1 MKSRVIV
8 RKPVVLALSVAFGM
22 APAWAQESVEPVVV
36 DVSTTRLNPDA
47 VLEGR
52 RLDLQRAANPDAA
65 SLLTGVAGY
74 AVRGAGAISGL
85 PVIRGLA
92 DDRLTIKV
100 DGVNAMASCPNH
112 MNSPLS
118 YVDPTSVQEIKV
130 YKSITPASVG
140 GNSIGGAIV
149 VNTSEPWF
157 SEEGRVTF
165 DGQIGGF
172 YYSNGDGTGGN
183 ISATAANDKIS
194 VNYTGS
200 TASANNYSAARN
212 FNSFAYGGP
221 IGKNM
226 AGQPSA
232 QSPSNPVNNSTVAS
246 TGFMTTNQAA
256 SMAVKLLDNH
266 TVQFQYSEQ
275 NTPFEG
281 FPNQYMDMTS
291 NQQQRL
297 NMRYW
302 GSYDWGRLEAQAY
315 NETVNH
321 QMNFGANRSYWY
333 NSNSSMMGAAKF
345 NIAGMPMNTNA
356 TTTGGKVKG
365 TVDLSEGSLLRTGVE
380 YQHYYLNDRWP
391 PVANSTM
398 MGPNTFYNI
407 NGGVQQTAAAYGEW
421 ETWFGAQLKTS
432 LGVRYEWVNSSTG
445 QVQPYGASSAPENN
459 AANALNSASRNNSN
473 NNVNV
478 TALGQ
483 YMVDTH
489 QDAEIG
495 LARQVRNPSL
505 YELYSW
511 STSSMNAAM
520 NNVVGD
526 GNGYYGNPNLKPETA
541 YTLSGKYDV
550 HSADK
555 SYQASLAPYYAYVY
569 NYIGAVQ
576 RYSGVCTMSG
586 CPAVTTSLY
595 QSQYNILQ
603 YVNQNAQMAGADLTG
618 RMPLGKTEY
627 GVFGLKGLL
636 SYTYGRNQ
644 DTGYGL
650 YNIMPL
656 NSKVTLTHQTS
667 GWDNALELVAVARK
681 GHIDVQRN
689 EYGTAGY
696 FLTNLKGSYTF
707 KQVRVDAGIN
717 NVFNTFYSL
726 PLGGAYVG
734 QGQTMS
740 LNNVPYGTPMPGPGI
755 SFYSALTVKF

>member
-1 MKSRVIV
+1 MKSRIFA
-8 RKPVVLALSVAFGM
+8 RKPLVLALSFTFVGTSV
-22 APAWAQESVEPVVV
+22 WAQEVAEPVTVEV
-36 DVSTTRLNPDA
+36 NATRLNPDA

-52 RLDLQRAANPDAA
+52 ALDLKRAANPDTA

-74 AVRGAGAISGL
+74 AVRGAGAISSL

-100 DGVNAMASCPNH
+100 DGVNSTAACPNH

-118 YVDPTSVQEIKV
+118 YIDPTAVQDIQV

-149 VNTSEPWF
+149 VNTPSPFF
-157 SEEGRVTF
+157 SDDGSF
-165 DGQIGGF
+165 KADGQVGAF

-183 ISATAANDKIS
+183 ISATGANDKIS

-200 TASANNYSAARN
+200 TSSANNYSAARN

-221 IGKNM
+221 IKNQGT
-226 AGQPSA
+226 ASASALPPS
-232 QSPSNPVNNSTVAS
+232 SPVNNSTVGS

-256 SMAVKLLDNH
+256 SLAVKLLDNH
-266 TVQFQYSEQ
+266 TLQFQYGSQ
-275 NTPFEG
+275 STPFEG
-281 FPNQYMDMTS
+281 FPNQYMDMTG

-297 NMRYW
+297 NLRYW
-302 GSYDWGRLEAQAY
+302 GKYDWGKLEGQVY
-315 NETVNH
+315 NDTVNH
-321 QMNFGANRSYWY
+321 QMNFGSNRSYWY
-333 NSNSSMMGAAKF
+333 TGNGMMGGAPF
-345 NIAGMPMNTNA
+345 NVAGMPMNTNA
-356 TTTGGKVKG
+356 VTTGAKVKG
-365 TVDLSEGSLLRTGVE
+365 SIDLGEMSLLRTGLE
-380 YQHYYLNDRWP
+380 YQHYFLNDRWP

-407 NGGVQQTAAAYGEW
+407 NGGLQQAATAFAEW
-421 ETWFGAQLKTS
+421 EKWFNAQFKTS
-432 LGVRYEWVNSSTG
+432 LGLRYEWVNSSTG
-445 QVQPYGASSAPENN
+445 NVQPYGTNSTPENN
-459 AANALNSASRNNSN
+459 AANALNSSSRNNTN

-483 YMVDTH
+483 YKLDAH

-495 LARQVRNPSL
+495 LARQVRNPNL

-520 NNVVGD
+520 NNFVGD

-541 YTLSGKYDV
+541 YTVSGNYDL

-555 SYQASLAPYYAYVY
+555 AYQASLQPYYSYIY
-569 NYIGAVQ
+569 DYIGAVQ
-576 RYSGVCTMSG
+576 RYRGST
-586 CPAVTTSLY
+586 AVTSLS
-595 QSQYNILQ
+595 QSYYNVMQ

-627 GVFGLKGLL
+627 GNFGLKGLL
-636 SYTYGRNQ
+636 SYTYGHNQ
-644 DTGYGL
+644 STGFGL
-650 YNIMPL
+650 YNVMPL
-656 NSKVTLTHQTS
+656 NGKVTLTHQTS

-681 GHIDVQRN
+681 SNIDVQRN

-696 FLTNLKGSYTF
+696 FLANIKGSYTF

-740 LNNVPYGTPMPGPGI
+740 LNGAVPYGTPMPGPGI
-755 SFYSALTVKF
+755 SIYSALTVKF